1 MAMRPVVVG
10 VDGSEESMRAAEWAA
25 LAAVRHHAPLR
36 IVSAP
41 PGLPP
46 ILTTPAVERQLGDIS
61 LHALSEAVSRAT
73 ELAPQLL
80 IEASLLDGEPA
91 LAVAATGSGALM
103 LVVGARGGGGFMG
116 MALGSISRY
125 IAAHAPC
132 PAVVV
137 RTETSS
143 VQREVVAGVRDAVE
157 AQHVLGFAFEEAAL
171 RGAELVIVHSLYDS
185 APALGLGPGGGDQAQ
200 TLAEAGR
207 SVGAALRGWQDKYPE
222 VQVRQD
228 VVLAHPAK
236 VLACYSA
243 RADLVV
249 IGRRDEGSAG
259 PAIGG
264 TKHALLNHAR
274 GTVVVIPPGG

>member
-10 VDGSEESMRAAEWAA
+10 VDGSQESMRAAEWAA

-41 PGLPP
+41 PALPP
-46 ILTTPAVERQLGDIS
+46 ILTTPAVDRELREAALS
-61 LHALSEAVSRAT
+61 ALSEAVGRVI
-73 ELAPQLL
+73 ELAPHLL
-80 IEASLLDGEPA
+80 TETSLLEGQPA
-91 LAVAATGSGALM
+91 LAVAASGAGAPM

-125 IAAHAPC
+125 VAAHAPC

-137 RTETSS
+137 RTETAA
-143 VQREVVAGVRDAVE
+143 VQRELVVGIRDPRE
-157 AQHVLGFAFEEAAL
+157 AEQVLGFAFAEAAL
-171 RGAELVIVHSLYDS
+171 RRAELVVVHSLYGS
-185 APALGLGPGGGDQAQ
+185 AVALGGATGGDQAL
-200 TLAEAGR
+200 TLAEAGQ
-207 SVGAALRGWQDKYPE
+207 SLAAALRVWHDKYPD

-228 VVLAHPAK
+228 VVLVHPAK

-243 RADLVV
+243 RADLVM
-249 IGRRDEGSAG
+249 IGRREEGSAG